1 MDSQCIT
8 QALIMAAG
16 RGNRMRPLTDTLPKP
31 MAPFNGDTLIGNS
44 LTKLSQCVSKVH
56 VTVGY
61 KKAMLSEYL
70 MTRGVDT
77 IINTEGHGNAWW
89 VTQSVMKFIDE
100 PILVLT
106 TDNITEINLEFLN
119 SEYIRLREPVCM
131 LVPVKPIPGV
141 YGDYIED
148 RDGLVISVQRE
159 VPRDKYCSGIQVINP
174 KKISAVVESA
184 EDFYTIWSVLIEKT
198 MLFSSMNYP
207 NEWFSVDTLEQLLGV
222 QPRN

>member
-1 MDSQCIT
+1 MDLPRIT

-44 LTKLSQCVSKVH
+44 LTKLHQCVSKVH

-70 MTRGVDT
+70 MTKGVDT

-89 VTQSVMKFIDE
+89 ISNSVLKYVDE

-106 TDNITEINLEFLN
+106 TDNISEINMEFLN
-119 SEYIRLREPVCM
+119 KEYVRL
-131 LVPVKPIPGV
+131 G
-141 YGDYIED
+141 
-148 RDGLVISVQRE
+148 
-159 VPRDKYCSGIQVINP
+159 
-174 KKISAVVESA
+174 
-184 EDFYTIWSVLIEKT
+184 
-198 MLFSSMNYP
+198 
-207 NEWFSVDTLEQLLGV
+207 
-222 QPRN
+222 QPL